1 MLFSLR
7 LIFLRHA
14 PLLLC
19 SRPSEGVLRLRPNR
33 EALSY
38 KVEIIFDMLRVLVLD
53 RVDAEVDDTNVVTAN
68 ECTSVSRL

>member
-1 MLFSLR
+1 M
-7 LIFLRHA
+7 
-14 PLLLC
+14 
-19 SRPSEGVLRLRPNR
+19 RLRPNR